1 MKGEVCMIHNFEE
14 LYDAI
19 KQYRRVTIS
28 VAAAQDKEALLCVK
42 AAYEQDIANAILV
55 GDERLIRPMAAEI
68 GLPEDIRIVNEPDL
82 KQAALTAVKLIH
94 DGEAQILLKGIL
106 NTSDYLKAVLNPD
119 VGLRTGRLLGSFAA
133 YQYPGGSKLLFA
145 TDTGVNILPNVEEK
159 KQLLQSAFE
168 ALKKLGID
176 SPKVA
181 CLAANENVNPKMP
194 STVDARELQDY
205 FTADPNFTGIIEG
218 PVAMDIAVSA
228 EAAHHKGLDSKVAG
242 DVDLLLF
249 SSVDSGNIWSKSL
262 IHFAKFTMAN
272 VILGATN
279 PIILV
284 SRADTAE
291 IKLNSIA
298 MACLLAARS

>member
-1 MKGEVCMIHNFEE
+1 M
-14 LYDAI
+14 LDPDA
-19 KQYRRVTIS
+19 
-28 VAAAQDKEALLCVK
+28 
-42 AAYEQDIANAILV
+42 
-55 GDERLIRPMAAEI
+55 
-68 GLPEDIRIVNEPDL
+68 
-82 KQAALTAVKLIH
+82 
-94 DGEAQILLKGIL
+94 
-106 NTSDYLKAVLNPD
+106 
-119 VGLRTGRLLGSFAA
+119 GLRTGRLLGSLAA

-145 TDTGVNILPNVEEK
+145 TDTGVNILPNFEEK

-168 ALKKLGID
+168 AMQKLGID

-194 STVDARELQDY
+194 STVDARQLQEY
-205 FTADPNFTGIIEG
+205 FTADPDFTGIIEG
-218 PVAMDIAVSA
+218 PVAMDVAVSA

-262 IHFAKFTMAN
+262 IHFAKFSMAN

-279 PIILV
+279 PVILV

-298 MACLLAARS
+298 MACLLAAKGR

>member
-1 MKGEVCMIHNFEE
+1 MIHNFEE
-14 LYDAI
+14 LYAAI
-19 KQYRRVTIS
+19 KQYDRVTIS

-42 AAYEQDIANAILV
+42 AAYEKGIANAILV
-55 GDERLIRPMAAEI
+55 GDESLIRPLVIEL
-68 GLPEDIRIVNEPDL
+68 GLPADIRIVNEPDV
-82 KQAALTAVKLIH
+82 KQSALTAVKLIH
-94 DGEAQILLKGIL
+94 DGEADILLKGIL

-119 VGLRTGRLLGSFAA
+119 VGLRTGRLLGSLSA
-133 YQYPGGSKLLFA
+133 YQYPGGKKLLFA
-145 TDTGVNILPNVEEK
+145 TDTGVNILPDVEEK
-159 KQLLQSAFE
+159 KQLLYSAFE

-194 STVDARELQDY
+194 STVDGRQLAEY
-205 FTADPNFTGIIEG
+205 FTADKSFTGIVEG
-218 PVAMDIAVSA
+218 PVAMDVAVSA

-262 IHFAKFTMAN
+262 IHFANFSMAN

-279 PIILV
+279 PVILV

-298 MACLLAARS
+298 MACLLAAVK

>member
-1 MKGEVCMIHNFEE
+1 MIRNFDD
-14 LYDAI
+14 LYNAI
-19 KQYRRVTIS
+19 RQYDRVTIS

-42 AAYEQDIANAILV
+42 AAYEKDIANAILV
-55 GDERLIRPMAAEI
+55 GDESLIRPMAAEL
-68 GLPEDIRIVNEPDL
+68 GLPADIRIVNEPDV

-94 DGEAQILLKGIL
+94 DGEAHILLKGIL

-119 VGLRTGRLLGSFAA
+119 VGLRTGRLLGSLAA
-133 YQYPGGSKLLFA
+133 YQYPGGAKLLFA
-145 TDTGVNILPNVEEK
+145 TDTGVNISPDYEEK

-168 ALKKLGID
+168 ALKKLGIE

-194 STVDARELQDY
+194 STVDARQLQDY

-218 PVAMDIAVSA
+218 PVAMDVAVSA

-262 IHFAKFTMAN
+262 IHFAKFSMAN

-279 PIILV
+279 PVILV

-298 MACLLAARS
+298 MACLLAAIKS